1 MKKISRKTKRLC
13 LFLIVVSL
21 SVKAYSQKVFVYKNE
36 EYNIEVAFPDAPGII
51 DYKQMPENKQTEI
64 SNEKLRKYSE
74 KISKKI
80 DTKLL
85 GVTSI
90 AGGFWYS
97 VEISEE
103 PKSYLR
109 FDELMKSISEKFTV
123 KGKYSSGKIEATEYE
138 IVLVGGSSCTK
149 YKVINYNKMQY
160 KLSVNNMLNV
170 KLCVEDKDAYPFFN
184 SLKIGG
190 VPILNPLAET
200 SRFKVYNIDYNAN
213 MAAAPQLE
221 TVNINSGTD
230 TVKQIVYVK
239 SGKKS
244 GYQYEKLSDVD
255 KNIPLNTL
263 SNPYR
268 FALII
273 GNEDYTSRQVDL
285 KTESNVEFARN
296 DASAFKE
303 YCMNTMGIPEKNIT
317 FLLDATSGQISQ
329 GISKL
334 KLLSKASGGKSQLI
348 VFYAGH
354 GLPDEKTKEPYLIPV
369 DVNGSNVTA
378 GIKLQDLYNSLTEFP
393 SERIMVFLDACFTG
407 GGRNAGLVAS
417 RGVKIMPKEDVLKG
431 NLVVFSS
438 SSGEQS
444 SLPYADQKHGM
455 FTYYLLKKLQ
465 ETKGD
470 VTYSDL
476 SKFLDEKV
484 SIESLLV
491 NSKEQNPVVNTS
503 QAVSATWKMWKAK

>member
-1 MKKISRKTKRLC
+1 MK
-13 LFLIVVSL
+13 SL
-21 SVKAYSQKVFVYKNE
+21 SILLLAVLLSFKAYSQNGYVYKNAE
-36 EYNIEVAFPDAPGII
+36 LGIEVTFPFEPKVSVTNVVYSNQISAISNLIFTYGLSYSMIIHKNGYVRQTTAIMEYTYSNMGEVKSKKNYKLGEYDVSELEISMSGNCGII
-51 DYKQMPENKQTEI
+51 KIVGFNKALVILQVSAENYPK
-64 SNEKLRKYSE
+64 EK
-74 KISKKI
+74 
-80 DTKLL
+80 D
-85 GVTSI
+85 V
-90 AGGFWYS
+90 
-97 VEISEE
+97 V
-103 PKSYLR
+103 
-109 FDELMKSISEKFTV
+109 
-123 KGKYSSGKIEATEYE
+123 
-138 IVLVGGSSCTK
+138 
-149 YKVINYNKMQY
+149 
-160 KLSVNNMLNV
+160 
-170 KLCVEDKDAYPFFN
+170 PFFN
-184 SLKIGG
+184 SLKVDGLS
-190 VPILNPLAET
+190 ILNPLADNSLYKEYT
-200 SRFKVYNIDYNAN
+200 
-213 MAAAPQLE
+213 LE
-221 TVNINSGTD
+221 KLSVGRTD
-230 TVKQIVYVK
+230 TVKQIVYVNTGSK
-239 SGKKS
+239 GS
-244 GYQYEKLSDVD
+244 YQYEKLSDVD
-255 KNIPLNTL
+255 KNIPKNSV

-303 YCMNTMGIPEKNIT
+303 YCLNTLGLPEKNIT
-317 FLLDATSGQISQ
+317 FLLDATAGQITQ

-334 KLLSKASGGKSQLI
+334 KLLSKASSGKSQLI

-503 QAVSATWKMWKAK
+503 QTVSATWKMWKAK